1 MDAIMNYWQEIGVDG
16 FRCDVSHIIPSEFW
30 HWALARARTRN
41 SNTYFYAECYEGDT
55 RLEVPDANPD
65 LASYHSNPLSLIEAG
80 FSSVYG
86 HDVYKGL
93 MKIYEESGWAND
105 LDSLTRPG
113 FVGDNSLRYAEN
125 HDECRV
131 ASTQHWGGHGMSVG
145 RVVSTVLFALSR
157 GPVMVYYGQEVGE
170 AATVGAAGF
179 ELDKGR
185 TTFFDYWSVPELQK
199 WYHDGS
205 CDGSPLSIEQKELR
219 AFYGR
224 TLQSLTHPALAQ
236 GNFYPLNPA
245 NKSNS
250 AYGRLPGETTSG
262 HWMYSFLR
270 NDPVNQKSVLVAVN
284 LHPTQTLSGV
294 RCLLSKES
302 ATALAL
308 PNGATLTGIDLLA
321 SSNPATFSAP
331 ADTLTTQGMS
341 LPDLPPFSSYYFD
354 LSTQK

>member
-1 MDAIMNYWQEIGVDG
+1 
-16 FRCDVSHIIPSEFW
+16 
-30 HWALARARTRN
+30 
-41 SNTYFYAECYEGDT
+41 
-55 RLEVPDANPD
+55 
-65 LASYHSNPLSLIEAG
+65 
-80 FSSVYG
+80 
-86 HDVYKGL
+86 
-93 MKIYEESGWAND
+93 
-105 LDSLTRPG
+105 
-113 FVGDNSLRYAEN
+113 
-125 HDECRV
+125 
-131 ASTQHWGGHGMSVG
+131 
-145 RVVSTVLFALSR
+145 
-157 GPVMVYYGQEVGE
+157 MVYYGQEVGE

-205 CDGSPLSIEQKELR
+205 CDGSPLSSEQKELR

-245 NKSNS
+245 NKSNT
-250 AYGRLPGETTSG
+250 AYGRLSGETTSG
-262 HWMYSFLR
+262 HWMFSFLR
-270 NDPVNQKSVLVAVN
+270 NDSVNQKSVLVAVN

-302 ATALAL
+302 TVALAL
-308 PNGATLTGIDLLA
+308 PTGATLTGTDLLA

-331 ADTLTTQGMS
+331 ADTLTTQGIP

>member
-16 FRCDVSHIIPSEFW
+16 FRCDVSHIVPSEFW

-41 SNTYFYAECYEGDT
+41 PNTYFYAECYEGDT

-205 CDGSPLSIEQKELR
+205 CDGSALSSEQKELR

-245 NKSNS
+245 NKSNP
-250 AYGRLPGETTSG
+250 AYGRLSGETTSG

-270 NDPVNQKSVLVAVN
+270 NDPVNQKSVLIAVN

-308 PNGATLTGIDLLA
+308 PTGATLTGTDLLA

-331 ADTLTTQGMS
+331 ADTLTSLGVP